1 MPPIGRRHALDAV
14 LERIAF
20 AGGGATGIRAGAA
33 VAVASLVV
41 GQRGTIGRQILQ
53 HTMTQ

>member
-41 GQRGTIGRQILQ
+41 GQRGTMGRDG
-53 HTMTQ
+53 

>member
-1 MPPIGRRHALDAV
+1 MPPTERRHALDAV

-20 AGGGATGIRAGAA
+20 AGGAATGIRAAVGAVAA

-41 GQRGTIGRQILQ
+41 GQRGTMGRDG
-53 HTMTQ
+53 